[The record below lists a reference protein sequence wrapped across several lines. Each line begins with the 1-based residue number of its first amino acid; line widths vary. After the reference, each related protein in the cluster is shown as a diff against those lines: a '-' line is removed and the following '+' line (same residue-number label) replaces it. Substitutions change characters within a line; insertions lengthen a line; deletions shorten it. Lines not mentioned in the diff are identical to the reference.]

1 MSLACKSIGVVVLD
15 DNFFAA
21 CFDWGKN
28 AGMKHFLFSCYVY
41 RLFMGWKWQGL
52 YKYSIECYYEKRNGE
67 YVIVG
72 NFKGILLKI
81 CLCRRREGT

>member
-41 RLFMGWKWQGL
+41 RLFMG
-52 YKYSIECYYEKRNGE
+52 
-67 YVIVG
+67 
-72 NFKGILLKI
+72 
-81 CLCRRREGT
+81 